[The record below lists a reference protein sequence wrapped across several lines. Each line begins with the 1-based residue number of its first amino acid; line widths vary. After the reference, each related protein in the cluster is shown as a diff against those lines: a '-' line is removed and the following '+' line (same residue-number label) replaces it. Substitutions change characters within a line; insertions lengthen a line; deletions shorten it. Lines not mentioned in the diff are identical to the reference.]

1 MNGTLV
7 SSDMTKVYL
16 NHRLNE
22 LFTRLARVWHLRSLQ
37 LSLQKTVF
45 IMKGKSKKISYIL
58 RHRISE
64 EFLPGGWLAVNTV
77 LEEVGITMD
86 ELETIVAQNDKGRY
100 QLSEDKTLIRA
111 LYGHSVPVELAY
123 IPSQPPALLYHG
135 TAVKNYE
142 SILDSGIVSRNRQF
156 VHLSEDV
163 QTAVSV
169 GQRHGDPV
177 VLQVDAKRMSED
189 GYLFYSPKNS
199 IWLTEYVLPQYIL
212 RIE

>member
-1 MNGTLV
+1 
-7 SSDMTKVYL
+7 
-16 NHRLNE
+16 
-22 LFTRLARVWHLRSLQ
+22 
-37 LSLQKTVF
+37 
-45 IMKGKSKKISYIL
+45 MKGKSKKISYIL

-64 EFLPGGWLAVNTV
+64 EFLPGGWLAVNIV

-86 ELETIVAQNDKGRY
+86 ELEAIVAQNDKGRY

-111 LYGHSVPVELAY
+111 LYGHSVPVDLAY
-123 IPSQPPALLYHG
+123 IPSQPPTLLYHG
-135 TAVKNYE
+135 TALKNYE
-142 SILDSGIVSRNRQF
+142 SILDSGNRLF

-177 VLQVDAKRMSED
+177 VLQVDAKRMSEE
-189 GYLFYSPKNS
+189 GCVFYNPKNV

-212 RIE
+212 GIL

>member
-1 MNGTLV
+1 
-7 SSDMTKVYL
+7 
-16 NHRLNE
+16 
-22 LFTRLARVWHLRSLQ
+22 
-37 LSLQKTVF
+37 
-45 IMKGKSKKISYIL
+45 MKGKSKKISYIL

-64 EFLPGGWLAVNTV
+64 GFLPGGWLAVNTI

-86 ELETIVAQNDKGRY
+86 ELEDIVAQNDKGRY

-111 LYGHSVPVELAY
+111 LYGHSVQVDLEY
-123 IPSQPPALLYHG
+123 IPSQAPTVLYHG

-156 VHLSEDV
+156 VHLSEDI

-169 GQRHGDPV
+169 GQRHGNPV
-177 VLQVDAKRMSED
+177 VLQIDTKRMSED
-189 GYLFYSPKNS
+189 GCIFYNPKNG

-212 RIE
+212 GIV